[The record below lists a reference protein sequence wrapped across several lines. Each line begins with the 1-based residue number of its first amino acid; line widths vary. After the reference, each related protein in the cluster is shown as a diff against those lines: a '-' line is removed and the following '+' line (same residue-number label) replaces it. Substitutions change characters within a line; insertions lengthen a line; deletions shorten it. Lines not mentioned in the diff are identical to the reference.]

1 MEQKKFDPW
10 QFVGFFLIALIL
22 TWMLYNQPPVDEAA
36 DETVTQT
43 ESSANE
49 TSETPVS
56 VVLNDSLQSQQL
68 QAAFGSFANLFQNNS
83 SAEVRLENEKLAIVF
98 APKGAQI
105 LSLRLKEFS
114 NYKEEPLY
122 LIKENQSF
130 NYSFTTADG
139 RVLNSSDF
147 YFTPKITNRN
157 GNQIVTLTAA
167 VSTSQYIIFEYQIN
181 ADDYMIDFSIRSEG
195 MRRLINTKE
204 QQQITWDL
212 KAFRNSRSIE
222 YENRY
227 HLLTYG
233 FEDDKIDY
241 LSGASDD
248 EEEDKDVHW
257 ISYKQHFFNSIL
269 IPSKAFET
277 VNFTSESLV
286 DSDIV
291 DQEFTK
297 VYQTKIPVVSDGEIN
312 QNFKW
317 YFGPTEYD
325 TLAQYELGLEDSI
338 DFGWGI
344 FGWINKYIFTP
355 TFNFLSSYLPYGIAI
370 IVMTVLVRLVMSPVT
385 YKSYVS
391 QIKMKVLKPEVDE
404 ISAKHKD
411 DSVKRQQE
419 TMALYSKAGANPMSG
434 CLPALIQLPVFY
446 ALFSFFPVA
455 FALRQKSFLWADD
468 LSSYDSVYDLGFNI
482 PFYGDHISLFPILA
496 SIAIFFYTMMT
507 AGQQAAPQQ
516 PGMPNMKVIMYLMPL
531 MMLFFFNN
539 YASGLS
545 LYYFVS
551 NVLTIVL
558 MLVIKHFIVD
568 DAKILTQLEE
578 NKKKPKKKGGFSA
591 RLQQAMEQA
600 EQQKKLKGKK

>member
-22 TWMLYNQPPVDEAA
+22 TWMLYNQPPVEEAKDKTA
-36 DETVTQT
+36 TQS
-43 ESSANE
+43 ESTASDASN
-49 TSETPVS
+49 S
-56 VVLNDSLQSQQL
+56 VVMSDSLQSQQL
-68 QAAFGSFANLFQNNS
+68 QASFGSYANLFQNNS
-83 SAEVRLENEKLAIVF
+83 SKEVGIENEKLAITF

-105 LSLRLKEFS
+105 SSLRLKEFN

-122 LIKENQSF
+122 LIKENQNF
-130 NYSFTTADG
+130 NYSFTTSDG
-139 RVLNSSDF
+139 RILNTTDF
-147 YFTPKITNRN
+147 YFTPKITERN
-157 GNQIVTLTAA
+157 GNQRVTLTAA
-167 VSTSQYIIFEYQIN
+167 VSTSQYIVFEYQIN
-181 ADDYMIDFSIRSEG
+181 ANDYMVDFSIRSEG
-195 MRRLINTKE
+195 MGRLINTRE
-204 QQQITWDL
+204 QQQISWDL

-297 VYQTKIPVVSDGEIN
+297 VYQTQIPVVSQGEIN

-325 TLAQYELGLEDSI
+325 TLAQYDLGLEDSI

-355 TFNFLSSYLPYGIAI
+355 TFNFLSSFLPYGIAI
-370 IVMTVLVRLVMSPVT
+370 IVMTILVRLVMSPVT

-404 ISAKHKD
+404 ITAKYKD

-455 FALRQKSFLWADD
+455 FALREKSFLWADD
-468 LSSYDSVYDLGFNI
+468 LSSYDSVYELGFKI
-482 PFYGDHISLFPILA
+482 PFYGDHVSLFPILA

-516 PGMPNMKVIMYLMPL
+516 PGMPNMKVIMYIMPL

-600 EQQKKLKGKK
+600 EQQKNAKRKR

>member
-49 TSETPVS
+49 TSETLVS

>member
-22 TWMLYNQPPVDEAA
+22 TWMLYNQPPVDEAT

-83 SAEVRLENEKLAIVF
+83 SAEVSLENEKLAIVF

-147 YFTPKITNRN
+147 YFTPKITKRN

-167 VSTSQYIIFEYQIN
+167 VSNSQYIIFEYQIN

-212 KAFRNSRSIE
+212 KALRNSRSIE

>member
-1 MEQKKFDPW
+1 MEEKKFDPW

-22 TWMLYNQPPVDEAA
+22 TWMLYNQPPVEEVQTEIA
-36 DETVTQT
+36 QT
-43 ESSANE
+43 ESSVDGNK
-49 TSETPVS
+49 V
-56 VVLNDSLQSQQL
+56 VVLDQTPNEEQL
-68 QAAFGSFANLFQNNS
+68 NAAYGSFANLFQATTSEN
-83 SAEVRLENEKLAIVF
+83 VKIENEKLDLIF
-98 APKGAQI
+98 NSKGAQI
-105 LSLRLKEFS
+105 SSLLLKEFN
-114 NYKEEPLY
+114 NYKEEPLF
-122 LIKENQSF
+122 LIKENQNF
-130 NYSFTTADG
+130 NYSFTTSDG
-139 RVLNSSDF
+139 RVLNSIDF
-147 YFTPKITNRN
+147 YFTPKLTERS
-157 GNQIVTLTAA
+157 GNQILTFTAK
-167 VSTSQYIIFEYQIN
+167 VSDSQFLVFEYEIKAN
-181 ADDYMIDFSIRSEG
+181 DYMIDFSIRSEG
-195 MRRLINTKE
+195 MRSLINTREE
-204 QQQITWDL
+204 QNITWDL

-233 FEDDKIDY
+233 FEDDKVDY

-248 EEEDKDVHW
+248 EEEDEEVHW

-269 IPSKAFET
+269 IPTKSFDS
-277 VNFTSESLV
+277 VNFTSENLV
-286 DSDIV
+286 DSDII
-291 DQEFTK
+291 DQEYTK
-297 VYQTKIPVVSDGEIN
+297 VYKTKIPVISSGEIN
-312 QNFKW
+312 HNFKW

-325 TLAQYELGLEDSI
+325 TLAQYKLGIEDSI

-355 TFNFLSSYLPYGIAI
+355 TFNFLSGFLPYGIAI
-370 IVMTVLVRLVMSPVT
+370 IVLTVLVRLVMSPVT

-391 QIKMKVLKPEVDE
+391 QIKMKVLKPEIDV
-404 ISAKHKD
+404 ITAKHKD

-419 TMALYSKAGANPMSG
+419 TMALYTKAGANPMAG

-455 FALRQKSFLWADD
+455 FALREKSFLWADD
-468 LSSYDSVYDLGFNI
+468 LSSYDSVYELGFNI

-507 AGQQAAPQQ
+507 AGQQTAPQQ
-516 PGMPNMKVIMYLMPL
+516 PGMPNMKIIMYIMPL

-558 MLVIKHFIVD
+558 MLVIKNFIVD
-568 DAKILTQLEE
+568 DAKILMQLEE

-591 RLQQAMEQA
+591 RLQAAMEQA
-600 EQQKKLKGKK
+600 EQQKKAKGNR

>member
-1 MEQKKFDPW
+1 MEEKKFDPW

-22 TWMLYNQPPVDEAA
+22 TWMLYNQPPVEEVQTEIA
-36 DETVTQT
+36 QT
-43 ESSANE
+43 ESSVDGNK
-49 TSETPVS
+49 V
-56 VVLNDSLQSQQL
+56 VVLDQTPNEEQL
-68 QAAFGSFANLFQNNS
+68 NAAYGSFANLFQATTSEN
-83 SAEVRLENEKLAIVF
+83 VKIENEKLDLIF
-98 APKGAQI
+98 NSKGAQI
-105 LSLRLKEFS
+105 SSLLLKEFN
-114 NYKEEPLY
+114 NYKEEPLF
-122 LIKENQSF
+122 LIKENQNF
-130 NYSFTTADG
+130 NYSFTTSDG
-139 RVLNSSDF
+139 RVLNSIDF
-147 YFTPKITNRN
+147 YFTPKLTERS
-157 GNQIVTLTAA
+157 GYQILTFTAK
-167 VSTSQYIIFEYQIN
+167 VSDSQFLVFEYEIKAN
-181 ADDYMIDFSIRSEG
+181 DYMIDFSIRSEG
-195 MRRLINTKE
+195 MRSLINTREE
-204 QQQITWDL
+204 QNITWDL

-233 FEDDKIDY
+233 FEDDKVDY

-248 EEEDKDVHW
+248 EEEDEEVHW

-269 IPSKAFET
+269 IPTKSFDS
-277 VNFTSESLV
+277 VNFTSENLV
-286 DSDIV
+286 DSDII
-291 DQEFTK
+291 DQEYTK
-297 VYQTKIPVVSDGEIN
+297 VYKTKIPVISSGEIN
-312 QNFKW
+312 HNFKW

-325 TLAQYELGLEDSI
+325 TLAQYKLGIEDSI

-355 TFNFLSSYLPYGIAI
+355 TFNFLSGFLPYGIAI
-370 IVMTVLVRLVMSPVT
+370 IVLTVLVRLVMSPVT

-391 QIKMKVLKPEVDE
+391 QIKMKVLKPEIDV
-404 ISAKHKD
+404 ITAKHKD

-419 TMALYSKAGANPMSG
+419 TMALYTKAGANPMAG

-455 FALRQKSFLWADD
+455 FALREKSFLWADD
-468 LSSYDSVYDLGFNI
+468 LSSYDSVYELGFNI

-507 AGQQAAPQQ
+507 AGQQTAPQQ
-516 PGMPNMKVIMYLMPL
+516 PGMPNMKIIMYIMPL

-558 MLVIKHFIVD
+558 MLVIKNFIVD
-568 DAKILTQLEE
+568 DAKILMQLEE

-591 RLQQAMEQA
+591 RLQAAMEQA
-600 EQQKKLKGKK
+600 EQQKKAKGNR

>member
-22 TWMLYNQPPVDEAA
+22 TWMLYNQPPVEEATNNA
-36 DETVTQT
+36 ATQT
-43 ESSANE
+43 ETTASDASNA
-49 TSETPVS
+49 
-56 VVLNDSLQSQQL
+56 VVMSDSLQSQQL
-68 QAAFGSFANLFQNNS
+68 QASFGSYANLFQNNS
-83 SAEVRLENEKLAIVF
+83 SKEVGIENEKLAITF

-105 LSLRLKEFS
+105 SSLRLKEFN

-122 LIKENQSF
+122 LIKENQNF
-130 NYSFTTADG
+130 NYSFTTSDG
-139 RVLNSSDF
+139 RILNTTDF
-147 YFTPKITNRN
+147 YFTPKITERN
-157 GNQIVTLTAA
+157 GNQRVTLTAA
-167 VSTSQYIIFEYQIN
+167 VSTSQYIVFEYQIN
-181 ADDYMIDFSIRSEG
+181 ANDYMVDFSIRSEG
-195 MRRLINTKE
+195 MGRLINTRE
-204 QQQITWDL
+204 QQQISWDL

-297 VYQTKIPVVSDGEIN
+297 VYQTQIPVVSQGEIN

-325 TLAQYELGLEDSI
+325 TLAQYDLGLEDSI

-355 TFNFLSSYLPYGIAI
+355 TFNFLSSFLPYGIAI
-370 IVMTVLVRLVMSPVT
+370 IVMTILVRLVMSPVT

-404 ISAKHKD
+404 ITAKYKD

-434 CLPALIQLPVFY
+434 CLPAMIQLPVFY

-455 FALRQKSFLWADD
+455 FALREKSFLWADD
-468 LSSYDSVYDLGFNI
+468 LSSYDSVYELGFNI
-482 PFYGDHISLFPILA
+482 PFYGDHVSLFPILA

-516 PGMPNMKVIMYLMPL
+516 PGVPNMKVIMYIMPL

-600 EQQKKLKGKK
+600 EQQKNAKRKR

>member
-1 MEQKKFDPW
+1 MEEKKFDPW

-22 TWMLYNQPPVDEAA
+22 TWMLYNQPPVEEVQTEIA
-36 DETVTQT
+36 QT
-43 ESSANE
+43 ESSVDGNK
-49 TSETPVS
+49 V
-56 VVLNDSLQSQQL
+56 VVLDQTPNEEQL
-68 QAAFGSFANLFQNNS
+68 NAAYGSFANLFQATTSEN
-83 SAEVRLENEKLAIVF
+83 VKIENEKLDLIF
-98 APKGAQI
+98 NPKGAQI
-105 LSLRLKEFS
+105 SSLLLKEFN
-114 NYKEEPLY
+114 NYKEEPLF
-122 LIKENQSF
+122 LIKENQNF
-130 NYSFTTADG
+130 NYSFTTSDG
-139 RVLNSSDF
+139 RVLNSIDF
-147 YFTPKITNRN
+147 YFTPKLTERS
-157 GNQIVTLTAA
+157 GNQILTFTAK
-167 VSTSQYIIFEYQIN
+167 VSDSQFLVFEYEIKAN
-181 ADDYMIDFSIRSEG
+181 DYMIDFSIRSEG
-195 MRRLINTKE
+195 MRSLINTREE
-204 QQQITWDL
+204 QNITWDL

-233 FEDDKIDY
+233 FEDDKVDY

-248 EEEDKDVHW
+248 EEEDEEVHW

-269 IPSKAFET
+269 IPTKSFDS
-277 VNFTSESLV
+277 VNFTSENLV
-286 DSDIV
+286 DSDII
-291 DQEFTK
+291 DQEYTK
-297 VYQTKIPVVSDGEIN
+297 VYKTKIPVISSGEIN
-312 QNFKW
+312 HNFKW

-325 TLAQYELGLEDSI
+325 TLAQYKLGIEDSI

-355 TFNFLSSYLPYGIAI
+355 TFNFLSGFLPYGIAI
-370 IVMTVLVRLVMSPVT
+370 IVLTVLVRLVMSPVT

-391 QIKMKVLKPEVDE
+391 QIKMKVLKPEIDV
-404 ISAKHKD
+404 ITAKHKD

-419 TMALYSKAGANPMSG
+419 TMALYTKAGANPMAG

-455 FALRQKSFLWADD
+455 FALREKSFLWADD
-468 LSSYDSVYDLGFNI
+468 LSSYDSVYELGFNI

-507 AGQQAAPQQ
+507 AGQQTAPQQ
-516 PGMPNMKVIMYLMPL
+516 PGMPNMKIIMYIMPL

-558 MLVIKHFIVD
+558 MLVIKNFIVD
-568 DAKILTQLEE
+568 DAKILMQLEE

-591 RLQQAMEQA
+591 RLQAAMEQA
-600 EQQKKLKGKK
+600 EQQKKAKGNR

>member
-10 QFVGFFLIALIL
+10 QFVGFSLIALIL
-22 TWMLYNQPPVDEAA
+22 TWMLYNQPPVDEAT

-68 QAAFGSFANLFQNNS
+68 QATFGSFANLFQNNS
-83 SAEVRLENEKLAIVF
+83 SAEVSLENEKLAIVF

-114 NYKEEPLY
+114 NYREEPLY

-130 NYSFTTADG
+130 NYSFTTADR

-147 YFTPKITNRN
+147 YFTPKITKRN

-204 QQQITWDL
+204 QHQITWDL

-269 IPSKAFET
+269 IPSKAFKT
-277 VNFTSESLV
+277 VKFTSESLV

-370 IVMTVLVRLVMSPVT
+370 IIMTVLVRLVMSPVT

>member
-22 TWMLYNQPPVDEAA
+22 TWMLYNQPPVEEATNKTA
-36 DETVTQT
+36 TQS
-43 ESSANE
+43 ESTASDASNA
-49 TSETPVS
+49 
-56 VVLNDSLQSQQL
+56 VVMSDSLQSQQL
-68 QAAFGSFANLFQNNS
+68 QAIFGSYANLFQNNS
-83 SAEVRLENEKLAIVF
+83 SKEVGIENEKLAITF

-105 LSLRLKEFS
+105 SSLRLKEFN

-122 LIKENQSF
+122 LIKENQNF
-130 NYSFTTADG
+130 NYSFTTSDG
-139 RVLNSSDF
+139 RILNTTDF
-147 YFTPKITNRN
+147 YFTPKITERN
-157 GNQIVTLTAA
+157 GNQRVTLTAA
-167 VSTSQYIIFEYQIN
+167 VSTSQYIVFEYQIN
-181 ADDYMIDFSIRSEG
+181 ANDYMVDFSIRSEG
-195 MRRLINTKE
+195 MGRLINTRE
-204 QQQITWDL
+204 QQQISWDL

-297 VYQTKIPVVSDGEIN
+297 VYQTQIPVVSQGEIN

-325 TLAQYELGLEDSI
+325 TLAQYDLGLEDSI

-355 TFNFLSSYLPYGIAI
+355 TFNFLSSFLPYGIAI
-370 IVMTVLVRLVMSPVT
+370 IVMTILVRLVMSPVT

-404 ISAKHKD
+404 ITAKYKD

-455 FALRQKSFLWADD
+455 FALREKSFLWADD
-468 LSSYDSVYDLGFNI
+468 LSSYDSVYELGFNI
-482 PFYGDHISLFPILA
+482 PFYGDHVSLFPILA

-516 PGMPNMKVIMYLMPL
+516 PGMPNMKVIMYIMPL

-600 EQQKKLKGKK
+600 EQQKNAKRNR

>member
-22 TWMLYNQPPVDEAA
+22 TWMLYNQPPVEEATNNA
-36 DETVTQT
+36 ATQT
-43 ESSANE
+43 ESTASDASNA
-49 TSETPVS
+49 
-56 VVLNDSLQSQQL
+56 VVMSDSLQSQQL
-68 QAAFGSFANLFQNNS
+68 QASFGSYANLFQNNS
-83 SAEVRLENEKLAIVF
+83 SKKVGIENEKLAITF

-105 LSLRLKEFS
+105 SSLRLKEFN

-122 LIKENQSF
+122 LIKENQNF
-130 NYSFTTADG
+130 NYSFTTTDG
-139 RVLNSSDF
+139 RILNTTDF
-147 YFTPKITNRN
+147 YFTPKITERN
-157 GNQIVTLTAA
+157 GNQRVTLTAA
-167 VSTSQYIIFEYQIN
+167 VSTSQYIVFEYQIN
-181 ADDYMIDFSIRSEG
+181 ANDYMVDFSIRSEG
-195 MRRLINTKE
+195 MGRLINTRE
-204 QQQITWDL
+204 QQQISWDL

-297 VYQTKIPVVSDGEIN
+297 VYQTQIPVVSQGEIN

-355 TFNFLSSYLPYGIAI
+355 TFNFLSSFLPYGIAI
-370 IVMTVLVRLVMSPVT
+370 IVMTILVRLVMSPVT

-404 ISAKHKD
+404 ITAKYKD

-455 FALRQKSFLWADD
+455 FALREKSFLWADD
-468 LSSYDSVYDLGFNI
+468 LSSYDSVYELGFNI
-482 PFYGDHISLFPILA
+482 PFYGDHVSLFPILA

-516 PGMPNMKVIMYLMPL
+516 PGMPNMKVIMYIMPL

-578 NKKKPKKKGGFSA
+578 NKKKPKKKSGFSA

-600 EQQKKLKGKK
+600 EQQKNAKRKR

>member
-22 TWMLYNQPPVDEAA
+22 TWMLYNQPPVDEATN
-36 DETVTQT
+36 ETVTQT
-43 ESSANE
+43 ESSVNE
-49 TSETPVS
+49 TSEASAS
-56 VVLNDSLQSQQL
+56 VVLSDSLQSQQL
-68 QAAFGSFANLFQNNS
+68 QATFGSFANLFQSNS
-83 SAEVRLENEKLAIVF
+83 YAEVSLENEKLVLVF

-130 NYSFTTADG
+130 NYSFTTTDG

-147 YFTPKITNRN
+147 YFTPKIIERS

-167 VSTSQYIIFEYQIN
+167 VSASQYIVFEYQIN
-181 ADDYMIDFSIRSEG
+181 ADNYMIDFSIRSEG
-195 MRRLINTKE
+195 MRRLINTNE

-241 LSGASDD
+241 LSGASED

-286 DSDIV
+286 DSDII

-312 QNFKW
+312 QKFKW

-355 TFNFLSSYLPYGIAI
+355 TFNFLSSFLPYGIAI
-370 IVMTVLVRLVMSPVT
+370 IVMTILVRLVMSPVT

-600 EQQKKLKGKK
+600 EQQKKMKGKK

>member
-22 TWMLYNQPPVDEAA
+22 TWMLYNQPPVEEATNKTA
-36 DETVTQT
+36 TQS
-43 ESSANE
+43 ESTASDASNA
-49 TSETPVS
+49 
-56 VVLNDSLQSQQL
+56 VVMSDSLQSQQL
-68 QAAFGSFANLFQNNS
+68 QASFGSYANLFQNNS
-83 SAEVRLENEKLAIVF
+83 SKEVGIENEKLAITF

-105 LSLRLKEFS
+105 SSLRLKEFN

-122 LIKENQSF
+122 LIKENQNF
-130 NYSFTTADG
+130 NYSFTTSDG
-139 RVLNSSDF
+139 RILNTTDF
-147 YFTPKITNRN
+147 YFTPKITERN
-157 GNQIVTLTAA
+157 GNQRVTLTAA
-167 VSTSQYIIFEYQIN
+167 VSTSQYIVFEYQIN
-181 ADDYMIDFSIRSEG
+181 ANDYMVDFSIRSEG
-195 MRRLINTKE
+195 MGRLINTRE
-204 QQQITWDL
+204 QQQISWDL

-297 VYQTKIPVVSDGEIN
+297 VYQTQIPVVSQGEIN

-325 TLAQYELGLEDSI
+325 TLAQYDLGLEDSI

-355 TFNFLSSYLPYGIAI
+355 TFNFLSSFLPYGIAI
-370 IVMTVLVRLVMSPVT
+370 IVMTILVRLVMSPVT

-404 ISAKHKD
+404 ITAKYKD

-419 TMALYSKAGANPMSG
+419 TMALYSKW
-434 CLPALIQLPVFY
+434 
-446 ALFSFFPVA
+446 FS
-455 FALRQKSFLWADD
+455 
-468 LSSYDSVYDLGFNI
+468 I
-482 PFYGDHISLFPILA
+482 
-496 SIAIFFYTMMT
+496 
-507 AGQQAAPQQ
+507 
-516 PGMPNMKVIMYLMPL
+516 
-531 MMLFFFNN
+531 
-539 YASGLS
+539 
-545 LYYFVS
+545 
-551 NVLTIVL
+551 
-558 MLVIKHFIVD
+558 FIV
-568 DAKILTQLEE
+568 
-578 NKKKPKKKGGFSA
+578 
-591 RLQQAMEQA
+591 
-600 EQQKKLKGKK
+600 

>member
-1 MEQKKFDPW
+1 MEEKKFDPW

-22 TWMLYNQPPVDEAA
+22 TWMLYNQPPVEEVQTEIA
-36 DETVTQT
+36 QT
-43 ESSANE
+43 ESTVDGNK
-49 TSETPVS
+49 V
-56 VVLNDSLQSQQL
+56 VVLDQTPNEEQL
-68 QAAFGSFANLFQNNS
+68 NAAYGSFANLFQATTSEN
-83 SAEVRLENEKLAIVF
+83 VKIENEKLDLIF
-98 APKGAQI
+98 NPKGAQI
-105 LSLRLKEFS
+105 SSLLLKEFN
-114 NYKEEPLY
+114 NYKEEPLF
-122 LIKENQSF
+122 LIKENQNF
-130 NYSFTTADG
+130 NYSFTTSDG
-139 RVLNSSDF
+139 RVLNSIDF
-147 YFTPKITNRN
+147 YFTPKLTERS
-157 GNQIVTLTAA
+157 GNQILTFTAKL
-167 VSTSQYIIFEYQIN
+167 SDSQFLVFEYEIKAN
-181 ADDYMIDFSIRSEG
+181 DYMIDFSIRSEG
-195 MRRLINTKE
+195 MRSLINTREE
-204 QQQITWDL
+204 QNITWDL

-233 FEDDKIDY
+233 FEDDKVDY

-248 EEEDKDVHW
+248 EEEDEEVHW

-269 IPSKAFET
+269 IPTKSFDS
-277 VNFTSESLV
+277 VNFTSENLV
-286 DSDIV
+286 DSDII
-291 DQEFTK
+291 DQEYTK
-297 VYQTKIPVVSDGEIN
+297 VYKTKIPVISSGEIN
-312 QNFKW
+312 HNFKW

-325 TLAQYELGLEDSI
+325 TLAQYKLGIEDSI

-355 TFNFLSSYLPYGIAI
+355 TFNFLSGFLPYGIAI
-370 IVMTVLVRLVMSPVT
+370 IVLTVLVRLVMSPVT

-391 QIKMKVLKPEVDE
+391 QIKMKVLKPEIDV
-404 ISAKHKD
+404 ITAKHKD

-419 TMALYSKAGANPMSG
+419 TMALYTKAGANPMAG

-455 FALRQKSFLWADD
+455 FALREKSFLWADD
-468 LSSYDSVYDLGFNI
+468 LSSYDSVYELGFNI

-507 AGQQAAPQQ
+507 AGQQTAPQQ
-516 PGMPNMKVIMYLMPL
+516 PGMPNMKIIMYIMPL

-558 MLVIKHFIVD
+558 MLVIKNFIVD
-568 DAKILTQLEE
+568 DAKILMQLEE

-591 RLQQAMEQA
+591 RLQAAMEQA
-600 EQQKKLKGKK
+600 EQQKKAKGNR

>member
-22 TWMLYNQPPVDEAA
+22 TWMLYNQPPVDEATN
-36 DETVTQT
+36 ETVTQT
-43 ESSANE
+43 ESSINK
-49 TSETPVS
+49 TSEASAS
-56 VVLNDSLQSQQL
+56 VVLSDSLQSQQL
-68 QAAFGSFANLFQNNS
+68 QASFGSFANLFQSNS
-83 SAEVRLENEKLAIVF
+83 YAEVSLENEKLALFF

-130 NYSFTTADG
+130 NYSFTTTDG
-139 RVLNSSDF
+139 RVLDSSDF
-147 YFTPKITNRN
+147 YFTPKITERS

-167 VSTSQYIIFEYQIN
+167 VSASQYIVFEYQIN
-181 ADDYMIDFSIRSEG
+181 ADNYMIDFSIRSEG
-195 MRRLINTKE
+195 MRRLINTNE

-241 LSGASDD
+241 LSGASED

-277 VNFTSESLV
+277 VKFTSESLV
-286 DSDIV
+286 DSDII

-312 QNFKW
+312 QKFKW
-317 YFGPTEYD
+317 YFGPTEYN
-325 TLAQYELGLEDSI
+325 TLAQYKLGLEDSI

-355 TFNFLSSYLPYGIAI
+355 TFNFLSSFLPYGIAI
-370 IVMTVLVRLVMSPVT
+370 IVMTILVRLVMSPVT

-516 PGMPNMKVIMYLMPL
+516 PGMPNMKVIMYIMPL

-600 EQQKKLKGKK
+600 EQQKKMKGKK

>member
-22 TWMLYNQPPVDEAA
+22 TWMLYNQPPVEEATNNA
-36 DETVTQT
+36 ATQS
-43 ESSANE
+43 ESAAGDASNA
-49 TSETPVS
+49 
-56 VVLNDSLQSQQL
+56 VVMSDSLQSQQL
-68 QAAFGSFANLFQNNS
+68 QASFGSYANLFQNNS
-83 SAEVRLENEKLAIVF
+83 SKEVGIENEKLAITF

-105 LSLRLKEFS
+105 SSLRLKEFN

-122 LIKENQSF
+122 LIKENQNF
-130 NYSFTTADG
+130 NYSFTTSDG
-139 RVLNSSDF
+139 RILNTTDF
-147 YFTPKITNRN
+147 YFTPKITERN
-157 GNQIVTLTAA
+157 GNQRVTLTAA
-167 VSTSQYIIFEYQIN
+167 VSTSQYIVFEYQIN
-181 ADDYMIDFSIRSEG
+181 ANDYMVDFLIRSEG
-195 MRRLINTKE
+195 MGRLINTRE
-204 QQQITWDL
+204 QQQISWDL

-297 VYQTKIPVVSDGEIN
+297 VYQTQIPVVSQGEIN

-325 TLAQYELGLEDSI
+325 TLAQYDLGLEDSI

-355 TFNFLSSYLPYGIAI
+355 TFNFLSSFLPYGIAI
-370 IVMTVLVRLVMSPVT
+370 IVMTILVRLVMSPVT

-404 ISAKHKD
+404 ITAKYKD

-455 FALRQKSFLWADD
+455 FALREKSFLWADD
-468 LSSYDSVYDLGFNI
+468 LSSYDSVYELGFNI
-482 PFYGDHISLFPILA
+482 PFYGDHVSLFPILA

-516 PGMPNMKVIMYLMPL
+516 PGMPNMKVIMYIMPL

-578 NKKKPKKKGGFSA
+578 NKKKPKKKSGFSA

-600 EQQKKLKGKK
+600 EQQKNAKRKR